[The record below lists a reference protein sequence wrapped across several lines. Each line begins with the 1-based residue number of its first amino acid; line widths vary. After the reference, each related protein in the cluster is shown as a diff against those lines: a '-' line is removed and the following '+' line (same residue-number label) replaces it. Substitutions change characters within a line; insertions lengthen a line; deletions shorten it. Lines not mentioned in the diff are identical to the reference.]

1 METKFT
7 EKDAELLISGKLS
20 RYYGVTLKEATKE
33 QLYKA
38 VVMAVRDILLEKRN
52 KFNKEYRSKGG
63 KRVYYLCMEFL
74 VGRSLKTNLYNLG
87 LVGEYTKVLKKYK
100 IDIEDMPKIQKYYE
114 NSSNYP

>member
-52 KFNKEYRSKGG
+52 KFNKEYRGFLPIFL
-63 KRVYYLCMEFL
+63 RFLFVY
-74 VGRSLKTNLYNLG
+74 
-87 LVGEYTKVLKKYK
+87 
-100 IDIEDMPKIQKYYE
+100 QW
-114 NSSNYP
+114 

>member
-38 VVMAVRDILLEKRN
+38 VVMAVRDILLEKR
-52 KFNKEYRSKGG
+52 YRGAYHLSS
-63 KRVYYLCMEFL
+63 R
-74 VGRSLKTNLYNLG
+74 
-87 LVGEYTKVLKKYK
+87 
-100 IDIEDMPKIQKYYE
+100 MPLLF
-114 NSSNYP
+114 